1 MSALLFHFPQEAGAT
16 PVPEA
21 VQEHPVEGAPV
32 AGETHPTPPTPA
44 LLQPGLGLPLF
55 TLVVFGLV
63 VLLLAKY
70 AWKPITQAMEARET
84 NISDSLRRA
93 EVALAEAARIQA
105 DNDRA
110 RRESEQEAQR
120 ILREARETADKLRA
134 EDIEKT
140 RAQISFLQQ
149 QAQDEI
155 ERQKQGAL
163 EALRAE
169 VADLAVAAAEKIIR
183 HNLDASLQRKLVED
197 FIETL
202 PNGSH

>member
-1 MSALLFHFPQEAGAT
+1 MSAILFRFPQDVGGEPT
-16 PVPEA
+16 TEA

-32 AGETHPTPPTPA
+32 GETTHVDPPTPS
-44 LLQPGLGLPLF
+44 LLQPGLGLPVF
-55 TLVVFGLV
+55 TLIVFGLV
-63 VLLLAKY
+63 FALLAKF
-70 AWKPITQAMEARET
+70 AWKPITQAMEAREH
-84 NISDSLRRA
+84 NISDSLQRA

-120 ILREARETADKLRA
+120 ILREARETADRLRA

-140 RAQISFLQQ
+140 KAQISQLQQ
-149 QAQDEI
+149 QAEAEI
-155 ERQKQGAL
+155 ERQKQGAI

-183 HNLDASLQRKLVED
+183 QNLDAPMQRKLVDE
-197 FIETL
+197 FIQTL
-202 PNGSH
+202 PSKN

>member
-1 MSALLFHFPQEAGAT
+1 MSAILFRFPQEVGAA
-16 PVPEA
+16 PALEA

-32 AGETHPTPPTPA
+32 GETAHPTPPTPS
-44 LLQPGLGLPLF
+44 LLQPGLGLPVF
-55 TLVVFGLV
+55 TLLVFALV
-63 VLLLAKY
+63 FALLAKF
-70 AWKPITQAMEARET
+70 AWKPITQAMEAREH
-84 NISDSLRRA
+84 NISDSLKRA

-140 RAQISFLQQ
+140 KAQIAQLQQ
-149 QAQDEI
+149 QATAEI

-163 EALRAE
+163 EALRSE

-183 HNLDASLQRKLVED
+183 HNLDASAQRKLVDE
-197 FIETL
+197 FIQTL
-202 PNGSH
+202 PSKN